1 VNVAK
6 TTKPKAGATNIDA
19 SATDAAK
26 LSENTVDDKS
36 KIMTTDFA
44 INEPVSTDPPQ
55 QKSNNSEDVASLDL
69 GIVPD
74 EALDVESVEG
84 DFSDLA
90 DELVVDLT
98 KQKDLDTAIQIKTRD
113 ERKSKSG
120 SISLLM
126 GGVVICAIGYG
137 AATYYPLNY
146 GLDNLNVQLAEQAD
160 QIAALEMQIENIPRP
175 NLSSFTSQITD
186 FSEQIAMQFG
196 DLSENLNMQVTDI
209 EVRLVEVE
217 KAPGVNGTLSDS
229 TFARYDSELNQFRI
243 EMTAQREELV
253 SVIALAETNLAAVRA
268 EAAELE
274 KDSIATA
281 QAASVRA
288 ALNRLATA
296 VETGAPFGDA
306 LSDIGAL
313 DLPLALMDVAEN
325 GVATTAQLTEAFP
338 TAARSAL
345 STARAEGVSDDAV
358 GLGGFLRSQFEL
370 RSTSPQDGAGP
381 DAILSR
387 AEAAIKEGRVADA
400 LAELKALPE
409 VSRAEM
415 TDWTARATQRA
426 NALDALVTLSE
437 TYN

>member
-1 VNVAK
+1 
-6 TTKPKAGATNIDA
+6 
-19 SATDAAK
+19 
-26 LSENTVDDKS
+26 
-36 KIMTTDFA
+36 
-44 INEPVSTDPPQ
+44 
-55 QKSNNSEDVASLDL
+55 
-69 GIVPD
+69 
-74 EALDVESVEG
+74 
-84 DFSDLA
+84 
-90 DELVVDLT
+90 
-98 KQKDLDTAIQIKTRD
+98 
-113 ERKSKSG
+113 
-120 SISLLM
+120 
-126 GGVVICAIGYG
+126 
-137 AATYYPLNY
+137 
-146 GLDNLNVQLAEQAD
+146 
-160 QIAALEMQIENIPRP
+160 
-175 NLSSFTSQITD
+175 
-186 FSEQIAMQFG
+186 
-196 DLSENLNMQVTDI
+196 
-209 EVRLVEVE
+209 
-217 KAPGVNGTLSDS
+217 
-229 TFARYDSELNQFRI
+229 
-243 EMTAQREELV
+243 LV